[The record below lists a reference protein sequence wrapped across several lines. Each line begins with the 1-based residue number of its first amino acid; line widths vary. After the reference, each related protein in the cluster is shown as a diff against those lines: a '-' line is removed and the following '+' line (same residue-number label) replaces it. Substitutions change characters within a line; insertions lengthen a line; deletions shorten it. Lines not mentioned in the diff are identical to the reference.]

1 MTKALRIGGFISG
14 AILIAFGVVVIVLA
28 INAHSTVTDSL
39 KDEKIVGSA
48 DMNPSDI
55 EAAMKEAGL
64 SGVDVPSCDV
74 ADEEI
79 DTGSEARCF
88 AEYMRIHALEA
99 SGGLTYAEMGRFATE
114 NGDAKGTNDAEQAA
128 KDDKG
133 QPVSN
138 SARNL
143 WVTETALSTALNV
156 SYMAEQLSLFSL
168 VVGIALLLAGVGFIV
183 LAYAAMR
190 PPPPKR
196 PPHPPPHRALAAPSE
211 PGFPRSDPV
220 RAGSFLSGRYRL
232 PWQQVVRTAH
242 EYSRERLFGSVPLTM
257 MAIAALLATA
267 SSVNAT
273 LYASGGLTKMLADV
287 GQFPPILGRR
297 SRLGPHG
304 GMLVTAGIVLVT
316 SNLVDLSAIASVGSA
331 CSLVIFCSWVVLRT
345 RHVRKPVRPS
355 LSCSPR
361 SLSPRPC
368 SRSSQSTRS
377 ATLPRRSSR
386 SSESQGSPSSST
398 SSGNIN
404 AAPFLLRPG
413 LLDHTP

>member
-14 AILIAFGVVVIVLA
+14 AILVAFGVVVIVLA

-128 KDDKG
+128 KDDQG

-190 PPPPKR
+190 PPPPE
-196 PPHPPPHRALAAPSE
+196 AATSP
-211 PGFPRSDPV
+211 
-220 RAGSFLSGRYRL
+220 
-232 PWQQVVRTAH
+232 
-242 EYSRERLFGSVPLTM
+242 
-257 MAIAALLATA
+257 AAA
-267 SSVNAT
+267 
-273 LYASGGLTKMLADV
+273 
-287 GQFPPILGRR
+287 
-297 SRLGPHG
+297 
-304 GMLVTAGIVLVT
+304 
-316 SNLVDLSAIASVGSA
+316 
-331 CSLVIFCSWVVLRT
+331 
-345 RHVRKPVRPS
+345 
-355 LSCSPR
+355 
-361 SLSPRPC
+361 
-368 SRSSQSTRS
+368 
-377 ATLPRRSSR
+377 
-386 SSESQGSPSSST
+386 
-398 SSGNIN
+398 
-404 AAPFLLRPG
+404 
-413 LLDHTP
+413 